1 MTQRS
6 RIQNVSNNFIW
17 TAVNSI
23 VSTVLPFI
31 VRSLLIRRIGI
42 EYSGVSSLFTSVFQ
56 VLSVA
61 ELGIG
66 NAVVFYLYRSV
77 GQKDIQQTRYLLR
90 MLRRIYRVIGLI
102 ITVAG
107 VILLPFV
114 PYLAKG
120 KEYPEGLNLYIVF
133 AIYII
138 NTAFA
143 YLTVGYRTIM
153 LQADQRADIVEKAGV
168 CAGVCMY
175 GLQIFAILFSGN
187 YYLYCALLWVSPVLN
202 TILPAIAGKRYY
214 PEIFEKKAGQTEYH
228 PSQGFRREFITRT
241 AFIALAKIRN
251 ISRNSFDSIV
261 ISSFLGLSVLAM
273 YQNYYQ
279 IMLVPITLLGML
291 HRAVGPSLGNS
302 VALENRTDNYQV
314 LWIYSFIQQGAVTIC
329 TSCLLNLYQPFMR
342 LWVGENYLLP
352 YRVVIMFCI
361 YFYLMSLSDISE
373 LLKET
378 TGVWSQERVLAIVE
392 AAANLVLNLILVRYC
407 GVMGVILATIVTLS
421 VINLP
426 FEFIALFRKYF
437 KQNGM
442 DYFKIQAKYTFTTI
456 CVCSLSY
463 AACCWIPEEGIL
475 WFMLRCLFA
484 VLIPGILLKFI
495 YHNSPEMKK
504 IIGILHT
511 LLIPRLKQLRRKR

>member
-17 TAVNSI
+17 TTINSI
-23 VSTVLPFI
+23 VSTVFPFI

-77 GQKDIQQTRYLLR
+77 GQRDIQQTRYLLR
-90 MLRRIYRVIGLI
+90 MLRRIYRVIGMI
-102 ITVAG
+102 ITATG
-107 VILLPFV
+107 VILLPFI
-114 PYLAKG
+114 PYLVKG
-120 KEYPEGLNLYIVF
+120 KEYPEGLNLYVVF

-143 YLTVGYRTIM
+143 YLTVGYRTIL

-168 CAGVCMY
+168 CAGGCMY
-175 GLQIFAILFSGN
+175 GLQILVILFSGN
-187 YYLYCALLWVSPVLN
+187 YYFYCVLLLVSPVLN
-202 TILPAIAGKRYY
+202 TILPAIAGRRYY
-214 PEIFEKKAGQTEYH
+214 PEVFEKEEIQAEYN
-228 PSQGFRREFITRT
+228 PRPGFRREFSTRI

-314 LWIYSFIQQGAVTIC
+314 LWIYSFIQQGAVAIC
-329 TSCLLNLYQPFMR
+329 ISCLLNLYQPFMR
-342 LWVGENYLLP
+342 LWVGKDYLLP

-378 TGVWSQERVLAIVE
+378 TGVWDQERILAIAE
-392 AAANLVLNLILVRYC
+392 AAANLVLNLILVVYC
-407 GVMGVILATIVTLS
+407 GVMGVILATIVTLAF
-421 VINLP
+421 INLP
-426 FEFIALFRKYF
+426 FEFFALFRRYF
-437 KQNGM
+437 KQSGM
-442 DYFKIQAKYTFTTI
+442 DYFKIQVKYTFTTI
-456 CVCSLSY
+456 FVCLCSC
-463 AACCWIPEEGIL
+463 AVCCRIPEEGIL
-475 WFMLRCLFA
+475 WFILRLLLA
-484 VLIPGILLKFI
+484 VLIPGFLLMLI
-495 YHNSPEMKK
+495 YHNSSEMKK
-504 IIGILHT
+504 VRGMLHA
-511 LLIPRLKQLRRKR
+511 LLIPSLESLRRKR